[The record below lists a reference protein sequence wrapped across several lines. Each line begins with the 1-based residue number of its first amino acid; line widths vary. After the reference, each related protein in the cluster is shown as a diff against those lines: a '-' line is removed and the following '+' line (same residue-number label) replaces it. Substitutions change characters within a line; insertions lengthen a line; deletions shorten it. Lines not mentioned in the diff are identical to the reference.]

1 MKSTANTTMG
11 PIRAI
16 RAMLAA
22 LLGALIMARAG
33 QLPAATIEGVVTDT
47 SGEPLY
53 KVPVCLKLDAADAD
67 CHRIRNTD
75 QRGQYRFNGIK
86 DGSYAVEVFQDQSAS
101 GRRFETYRTYVWAPK
116 IRTVSL
122 AGKNTAETIDPFV
135 GKFNFSNYQ
144 RVVTLTAADFPELS
158 TIDYQSQ
165 YVALKVFVP
174 SGTPDVPPETI
185 YLGQVTSPDTLAIE
199 ASLPLAVSAI
209 GYQIYSASLS
219 LSGSIILS
227 DG

>member
-1 MKSTANTTMG
+1 MQNTANSITGPTRATRTT
-11 PIRAI
+11 
-16 RAMLAA
+16 LAA
-22 LLGALIMARAG
+22 LLGTLIMAKAG
-33 QLPAATIEGVVTDT
+33 QLSAGNIEGVVTDN

-67 CHRIRNTD
+67 CHRIRSTD
-75 QRGQYRFNGIK
+75 QSGQYRFNGVK
-86 DGSYAVEVFQDQSAS
+86 DGTYTVEVFQDPSAS

-116 IRTVSL
+116 SRTVSL
-122 AGKNTAETIDPFV
+122 AGKNAAGALDPFV

-174 SGTPDVPPETI
+174 SGSPDVPPETI

-199 ASLPLAVSAI
+199 ASLPLAASTI

-219 LSGSIILS
+219 LSGSIILA